1 MGAVSEHRLA
11 IQQLRALGIRAWRP
25 AAKSQEG
32 ELSPRETQILKLV
45 AEGASN
51 PEIARSLFLSRKTVE
66 RHVSHLL
73 SKLNVRNRTE
83 LAALVR
89 EDKNMLGGV
98 PSSGHD

>member
-11 IQQLRALGIRAWRP
+11 IQQLRGLGIRAWRP

-51 PEIARSLFLSRKTVE
+51 PEIARSLFISRKTVE

>member
-25 AAKSQEG
+25 AAKSHDG
-32 ELSPRETQILKLV
+32 KLSPRESQILRLV

-89 EDKNMLGGV
+89 EDRNLLSEV
-98 PSSGHD
+98 PSSGHV